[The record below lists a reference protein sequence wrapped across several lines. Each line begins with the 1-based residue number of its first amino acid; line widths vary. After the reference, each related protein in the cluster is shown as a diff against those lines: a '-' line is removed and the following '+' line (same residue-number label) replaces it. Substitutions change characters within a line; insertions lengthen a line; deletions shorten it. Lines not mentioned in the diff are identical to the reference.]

1 MFSRGIVVHP
11 SMASRDVFGCSATMM
26 KDKFMPLFLE
36 KGYIVCK
43 YNDAPVNVTDAKL
56 VHGNI
61 DGIEG
66 AHDVLTVLHDLH
78 PRLAVPSKSVCREML
93 GMVYREMLD
102 HDESWQALRGLHV
115 NDWKETMVRRIRSL
129 CRIAQQGLCKQK
141 QPKWVKELPFN
152 TKEVDTTEVKT
163 ETDDKDKAELKCDK
177 DKAEFTFGFDDE
189 LMLPWRKWV

>member
-1 MFSRGIVVHP
+1 MPSHP
-11 SMASRDVFGCSATMM
+11 SMAARDVFACSAAEM

-43 YNDAPVNVTDAKL
+43 YSDEPTKVTDAKL
-56 VHGNI
+56 VHGAT

-78 PRLAVPSKSVCREML
+78 PNLAVPSKSTCRDML
-93 GMVYREMLD
+93 GMVYKEMYE
-102 HDESWQALRGLHV
+102 HESWKTLRGLHV

>member
-1 MFSRGIVVHP
+1 MPSHP
-11 SMASRDVFGCSATMM
+11 SMAARDVFACSAAEM

-56 VHGNI
+56 VHGSI

-66 AHDVLTVLHDLH
+66 VHDVLTVLQACH
-78 PRLAVPSKSVCREML
+78 PNLAVPSKSVCREML
-93 GMVYREMLD
+93 GMVYKEMMD
-102 HDESWQALRGLHV
+102 HDQSWQSLRGLHV